1 MISSV
6 PIQFLFFNSGCF
18 ALLRLLST
26 ALPLGDVVLLE
37 GKLRT
42 TTRNRKAPTIR
53 RYCNNE
59 DVTRLQSMDSRGG
72 GLSCWY
78 SGVKAFSPEMEIA

>member
-1 MISSV
+1 MTSSV
-6 PIQFLFFNSGCF
+6 PIQCLFFNSGCF

-26 ALPLGDVVLLE
+26 ALPVGDVVLLE

-72 GLSCWY
+72 LSCWY
-78 SGVKAFSPEMEIA
+78 SGVKAFSPGMEIA